1 MNWLLKLKHWQLFI
15 LLFGIPF
22 ILQFVFAFSMALAP
36 DSMMP
41 YAIMPIIMFLFIA
54 IFFSWF
60 YSLGTALHKRLP
72 ESVKMKLTTFKI
84 FLFIPFIYIMV
95 LCGLMFWVF
104 NTVVAGDRAPNL
116 SWFLLIIPIHLF
128 SMFCIFYCLY
138 FVAKTLKAVELQK
151 PVTFND
157 YVGEF
162 FLIWFYPVGVWF
174 IQPRVNKLFV
184 KNDEFTSGFTT

>member
-1 MNWLLKLKHWQLFI
+1 MTRLLKVKHWQLFI

-22 ILQFVFAFSMALAP
+22 ILQFAFAFSMALEP
-36 DSMMP
+36 NSMMP
-41 YAIMPIIMFLFIA
+41 YAIMPLVMFLFIA

-84 FLFIPFIYIMV
+84 FLFIPFVYIMV

-104 NTVVAGDRAPNL
+104 NTVVTGDRAPNL

-138 FVAKTLKAVELQK
+138 FVAKSLKAVEWQK
-151 PVTFND
+151 PVTFSD

-162 FLIWFYPVGVWF
+162 FLLWFYPVGVWF
-174 IQPRVNKLFV
+174 IQPRVNKLFD
-184 KNDEFTSGFTT
+184 KNDEFESSFTT